1 MSKKRSVAMVVGL
14 GCLGLML
21 VCTGGF
27 ATCGLVA
34 YKGLKSSG
42 PYSDAVS
49 RVRASPE
56 AIAALGKPIDTGWL
70 VSGSIHEGLGKGA
83 TGQLSIPVHG
93 PKGSGTLYA
102 DGDRTGETWH
112 YRQMELVLKAS
123 GKRVDLRTPED
134 QSAFPDEG
142 AGTAPPSAA
151 EQRAAQAPAKAEGPD
166 AGMQPS
172 GGTPSVPPQ

>member
-42 PYSDAVS
+42 PYSDAVR

-56 AIAALGKPIDTGWL
+56 AIAALGQPIDTGWL
-70 VSGSIHEGLGKGA
+70 VSGSIHAGLGEGA

-102 DGDRTGETWH
+102 DGDRTGKTWR
-112 YRQMELVLKAS
+112 YRQMELVLEAT
-123 GKRVDLRTPED
+123 GKHVDLRTPED
-134 QSAFPDEG
+134 QAAYPEEG
-142 AGTAPPSAA
+142 AGTAPPSAPTEGA
-151 EQRAAQAPAKAEGPD
+151 GQAPAKAEGPD
-166 AGMQPS
+166 ADVQPP
-172 GGTPSVPPQ
+172 GGTPSTPPK